1 MWINLLLTTC
11 LSVKDYLRLF
21 YSLNKLCSSTL
32 FMLFTAFSSVQ
43 INQYLTLEYTL
54 TYILTKHHHLSLQ
67 THIHRLLT
75 PYNKHWCFRTPC
87 CLYVVMSL
95 VLWFYS

>member
-1 MWINLLLTTC
+1 MWINLLFTTR

-54 TYILTKHHHLSLQ
+54 TYILTQ
-67 THIHRLLT
+67 TSPFIFAK
-75 PYNKHWCFRTPC
+75 PYSPFTDAIQ
-87 CLYVVMSL
+87 
-95 VLWFYS
+95 